1 MLRAREPA
9 SRSLSRASTPSAPG
23 ISRSSSITSGSRRS
37 ASLTTSSPSAAS
49 PTTSKSGWVPS
60 TATRPSRSIGWSSA
74 TRSLTLST
82 LDSFERHGDLD
93 ARTLAG
99 ATLDRQGAA
108 QHLYPLPHADDAV
121 PIIRDAGRVEAVAI
135 VPDDELH
142 RLRCGH
148 EPDRHTACVC
158 VGGDVGESLLADAIK
173 GDLDPRRERA
183 ASVHG
188 PESRRRARLCF
199 PAVDEGL
206 QRLWEGAAFER
217 GGTEIEDRASR
228 LIEVGTGERE
238 GAAQRF
244 ADTFGAGLIVVEE
257 GFGRL
262 ELEPRGG
269 KPLGEGV
276 VDLTRQA
283 VALLDGAE
291 PGASVE
297 EAGPLDCDGEQVAYG
312 G

>member
-142 RLRCGH
+142 RLGVATSLTVTRL
-148 EPDRHTACVC
+148 ACAWVATL
-158 VGGDVGESLLADAIK
+158 V
-173 GDLDPRRERA
+173 
-183 ASVHG
+183 
-188 PESRRRARLCF
+188 
-199 PAVDEGL
+199 
-206 QRLWEGAAFER
+206 
-217 GGTEIEDRASR
+217 RASW
-228 LIEVGTGERE
+228 
-238 GAAQRF
+238 Q
-244 ADTFGAGLIVVEE
+244 
-257 GFGRL
+257 
-262 ELEPRGG
+262 
-269 KPLGEGV
+269 
-276 VDLTRQA
+276 TR
-283 VALLDGAE
+283 
-291 PGASVE
+291 
-297 EAGPLDCDGEQVAYG
+297 
-312 G
+312 